1 MRFTVPDHH
10 DMMKNRRSFAPLY
23 LCPLALA
30 ACGDGASGPTLPPRL
45 EFSEQT
51 LELGYDRGAL
61 VEIRNSGGSAVG
73 PVEIQPGSIQDASGA
88 SVPGARV
95 LASPAEI
102 PTLNPGSATTVS
114 LDVSLQGTLAP
125 GRYDAS
131 VVARA
136 GTEASAT
143 MAVRFQVP
151 TAEELAAASL
161 TLGPV
166 PESLRQGDVLW
177 IPVEV
182 RDADGVPL
190 PGAPV
195 SWTVEPAGAGYVG
208 PNGQFVGYAVGPV
221 TVTARVGT
229 AVGHAAIDI
238 GARALS
244 GSFTVVGEGRES
256 QRYTSDLW
264 LWGDYAYTGTWG
276 GRESSGAMAFG
287 NTMFAW
293 DASDPADPRKV
304 GSVRVDA
311 RTVNDVKVRADGRL
325 AVMTH
330 EGSNDGLNGIT
341 VLDLSDPADPTPV
354 GRFSRELEAGVH
366 NVWLDGDHAYLVV
379 DGAGGLRVL
388 DLSDPAD
395 PTIVARYYAGSSFLH
410 DVYVRDGLAFLSH
423 WNAGLVILDVGHGI
437 VGGSPERPVEVSRL
451 ADLGGQ
457 THNAWY
463 WPDEGYVFVGEEDF
477 SSPGQMHVVDIRNLR
492 EPREVA
498 TFRVPGQ
505 TPHNFWLDETRGVLY
520 LAWYGKGVR
529 ALDVSGELLGEL
541 DRQGREIAAL
551 QYGTGLGLCDRSGDD
566 TCSWAPQLHRGL
578 VWVADMNRGLVT
590 LQPPG

>member
-1 MRFTVPDHH
+1 MN
-10 DMMKNRRSFAPLY
+10 KRRHLVV
-23 LCPLALA
+23 LCLWPLALA

-45 EFSEQT
+45 EFSEQM
-51 LELGYDRGAL
+51 LELGYERAAV

-73 PVEIQPGSIQDASGA
+73 PVEIQPGSIRDPSGV

-95 LASPAEI
+95 LATPTEI
-102 PTLNPGSATTVS
+102 ATLNPGAASTVS

-136 GTEASAT
+136 GGEASAT
-143 MAVRFQVP
+143 LAVHFQVP
-151 TAEELAAASL
+151 TAEEVTAASL
-161 TLGPV
+161 TIGPI

-177 IPVEV
+177 MTVEV

-190 PGAPV
+190 DGAPV
-195 SWTVEPAGAGYVG
+195 TWNVDPAGAGYVG
-208 PNGQFVGYAVGPV
+208 ANGQFVGYAVGPV
-221 TVTARVGT
+221 TLTAQVGA
-229 AVGHAAIDI
+229 AVDDATLTVMD
-238 GARALS
+238 RALS
-244 GSFTVVGEGRES
+244 GSFAVVGEGRES
-256 QRYTSDLW
+256 QRFTSDLW
-264 LWGDYAYTGTWG
+264 LSGEYAYTGTWG
-276 GRESSGAMAFG
+276 GRQSSGGLAFG

-293 DASDPADPRKV
+293 NASDPSEPRKV

-311 RTVNDVKVRADGRL
+311 RTVNDVKVRADGQL

-341 VLDLSDPADPTPV
+341 VLDLSDPADPTPM

-366 NVWLDGDHAYLVV
+366 NVWLEGDHAYLVV

-388 DLSDPAD
+388 DLSDPAN
-395 PTIVARYYAGSSFLH
+395 PAIVARFYAGSSFLH

-437 VGGSPERPVEVSRL
+437 AGGSPERPVEVSRL
-451 ADLGGQ
+451 TDLGGE

-463 WPDEGYVFVGEEDF
+463 WPEAGYVFVGEEDF
-477 SSPGQMHVVDIRNLR
+477 STPGQVHVVDVRNLR
-492 EPREVA
+492 QPREVA

-505 TPHNFWLDETRGVLY
+505 TPHNFWLDEARSLLY
-520 LAWYGKGVR
+520 LAWYGKGIR

-541 DRQGREIAAL
+541 DRQGREIASL
-551 QYGTGLGLCDRSGDD
+551 QYGTGPGLCDRTGDD
-566 TCSWAPQLHRGL
+566 TCTWAPQLHRGL
-578 VWVADMNRGLVT
+578 VWVADMNRGLVA
-590 LQPPG
+590 LQPPS